1 MSDTHGYWDDRY
13 LRFFADCDEIWH
25 AGDIGGNRVYER
37 LCAAKPV
44 RAVFGNA
51 DGNPLRQQLQ
61 SALLFDLE
69 GVRVYMTHIGG
80 YPGRY
85 ASAAIRQLLR
95 QQHVKLFISGHS
107 HILKVGMDPE
117 LNLLHIN
124 PGAAGRQGF
133 HLVRTLTRFTLDQGE
148 IKDFELMEIPLQED
162 HTGASVNGS
171 D

>member
-37 LCAAKPV
+37 LAEAKPV

-51 DGNPLRQQLQ
+51 DGQYLRSRLS

-69 GVRVYMTHIGG
+69 GVRVFMTHIGG

-85 ASAAIRQLLR
+85 ASPMIRRTLQE
-95 QQHVKLFISGHS
+95 QGVKLFISGHS
-107 HILKVGMDPE
+107 HILKVCYDKQLE
-117 LNLLHIN
+117 LLHIN

-133 HLVRTLTRFTLDQGE
+133 QLVRTLTRFSLDNGA
-148 IKDFELMEIPLQED
+148 IKDFELLETPLHEP
-162 HTGASVNGS
+162 GEAPEP
-171 D
+171 